1 MLRSLLLSRCATAS
15 APVADPGRHLV
26 AWNTEHGPMFVGSG
40 RCGFTRRQAA
50 VRRLRRG
57 RAAPLHPTRP
67 RSTRRRCSR
76 ARRGRP
82 PRPLRRPAAAAVRAP
97 RRRGGAQARERRATR
112 RARRAPRSRR
122 GRDCQAGR
130 RCACGAAGGAHG
142 WGLRRVRG
150 AFGVGVGD
158 RCGRGS
164 KGGGG
169 TAAARSLAAEAG
181 SRRDPRTVDLIARP
195 CARPLAGTCVG
206 GRRRLRPRPDC
217 GQIALKQAAPATSEV
232 ARPYCFVYRVG
243 ATSAQPLG
251 HLDRRWGHT
260 A

>member
-169 TAAARSLAAEAG
+169 GGHSSSTEPGSRGWVEARPEDGGSDRSALRPPTSWYLRWWKAAAPPSA
-181 SRRDPRTVDLIARP
+181 
-195 CARPLAGTCVG
+195 
-206 GRRRLRPRPDC
+206 RLRPDC
-217 GQIALKQAAPATSEV
+217 PQTGCASHK
-232 ARPYCFVYRVG
+232 
-243 ATSAQPLG
+243 
-251 HLDRRWGHT
+251 
-260 A
+260 